1 MEYQTIHD
9 VSEVARAYAGS
20 TRASR
25 CARIKWFATLLERH
39 QGTFSALKP
48 DRIYPGGAGPAK
60 GQLAARNRLRKCGV
74 PRRRP
79 CQRSAWRG
87 GALFRSDAA
96 PSPSPVRLSQGTG
109 AVTPDTVAR
118 RAHAM
123 PRSPSLGGMWHRVR
137 SRLGV
142 TFAAVSAFAHQALAA
157 AVWN

>member
-9 VSEVARAYAGS
+9 VSEVAWAYASS

-25 CARIKWFATLLERH
+25 HARLKGFATLLERH

-48 DRIYPGGAGPAK
+48 DRIYPGGAGSAK
-60 GQLAARNRLRKCGV
+60 GRLAARNRLRRCGV

-96 PSPSPVRLSQGTG
+96 PSPSPVQLSQGTG
-109 AVTPDTVAR
+109 AVTPHMVAC

-123 PRSPSLGGMWHRVR
+123 PRSPSLCKLWHRVR
-137 SRLGV
+137 SRL
-142 TFAAVSAFAHQALAA
+142 ASPLQR
-157 AVWN
+157 